1 MTQIIFFHFIEFNT
15 NNNVLLHFVL
25 HTFRCRNSVGFV
37 SLSGETRRQRNKS
50 RQYKNS
56 GVETDL
62 SHCQVRQGD
71 NAIKADRCK
80 NRLISLSGETRQQRN
95 KSRQYKNSG
104 VKTDLSHC
112 QVRQG
117 DNLSRTNNSSMP
129 N

>member
-1 MTQIIFFHFIEFNT
+1 MYTLAFVMLNRLIVLFWGGIRVTQKTNFHFIEFNT

-71 NAIKADRCK
+71 NAIKAESIK
-80 NRLISLSGETRQQRN
+80 I
-95 KSRQYKNSG
+95 
-104 VKTDLSHC
+104 
-112 QVRQG
+112 QV
-117 DNLSRTNNSSMP
+117 
-129 N
+129 